1 MGHRLHRVFA
11 DLAGPGMIA
20 SAGGVLYLILFKDDA
35 TRIGWIY
42 ALRSKSAADLASATK
57 EFRTD
62 VGGGVKQFRTDNGTE
77 FVNET
82 FASLCREKTIYH
94 ELTGVD
100 RPKHN
105 GVVERGLGLIQ
116 EGGMAAGLET
126 PRLFRGQLS
135 DLDRYW
141 VEAAVYMN
149 ESIDTTA
156 TTANPH
162 SKLPYE
168 MYLGKLPPT
177 NTIAFMQPGYRRVHR
192 SHESEPKGHVCLYL
206 NRGRNHPRD
215 CVKVVTL
222 SGQSSNTRN
231 VTWEVDRVPLIAAT
245 PDPGEAA

>member
-1 MGHRLHRVFA
+1 MQAKGRFASVPTATSSRMGHRLHRVFA

-105 GVVERGLGLIQ
+105 G
-116 EGGMAAGLET
+116 
-126 PRLFRGQLS
+126 
-135 DLDRYW
+135 
-141 VEAAVYMN
+141 AVSY
-149 ESIDTTA
+149 THLT
-156 TTANPH
+156 
-162 SKLPYE
+162 LP
-168 MYLGKLPPT
+168 
-177 NTIAFMQPGYRRVHR
+177 TIYSV
-192 SHESEPKGHVCLYL
+192 
-206 NRGRNHPRD
+206 
-215 CVKVVTL
+215 
-222 SGQSSNTRN
+222 
-231 VTWEVDRVPLIAAT
+231 
-245 PDPGEAA
+245 

>member
-1 MGHRLHRVFA
+1 M
-11 DLAGPGMIA
+11 
-20 SAGGVLYLILFKDDA
+20 
-35 TRIGWIY
+35 Y
-42 ALRSKSAADLASATK
+42 ARRSKSAADLASATK
-57 EFRTD
+57 EFLAD
-62 VGGGVKQFRTDNGTE
+62 VGGGVKRFRTDNGTG

-82 FASLCREKTIYH
+82 FAGLCREKTIH
-94 ELTGVD
+94 HGFTGVD
-100 RPKHN
+100 GPKHN
-105 GVVERGLGLIQ
+105 RVVERGLGLIQ

-126 PRLFRGQLS
+126 TRLFPGQLP

-141 VEAAVYMN
+141 VEVAVYMDD
-149 ESIDTTA
+149 SIDTTA

-168 MYLGKLPPT
+168 MYFGKLPPT